1 MTLLKTQQTL
11 FGNDGEPANAGR
23 PSSKILVCA
32 HTHVAADNLLQ
43 GIADLDGK
51 VVRLGRPATVRRDL
65 WEHTLDAQLE
75 NHPAWVWQRS
85 RLDRA
90 MQRLQDAKR
99 AKPFQRDFVER
110 AKTGVEWEKQQLA
123 RVEEDCSFEIL
134 QEAEVV
140 VCTCIGAGA
149 EILRTFTTKRRQFF
163 RTVLVDEA
171 AQCTEQAVLPALAYG
186 CDKLILVGDQNQLP
200 PVVLSPA
207 AAAAGLGVSMF
218 SRLIAA
224 GLKPV
229 LLTEQ
234 YRMHPSIAQFSSQQF
249 YQGRV
254 VSCTQHLLAKTPL
267 KGIKWL
273 NPQVPILF
281 VNVAPWPEPFLRT
294 GDLKENGPV
303 DSHEASELDSG
314 SQDMRDESKMPSTS
328 REATRMGFNAG
339 FELVPGRTNRSYSN
353 PSEAA
358 AVETLV
364 AGLLAAGEVS
374 AGDIGVISPY
384 NGQVKELSE
393 RFRARGWLSDPRSRR
408 PRNSA
413 LDADFEVEEA
423 TSQLEVSSVD
433 GFQGR
438 EKEVI
443 LISAV
448 RSNPEGKVGFLK
460 DWRRLNVA
468 ITRAKRGLVVVGDA
482 RTLQRDPYWRR
493 FIAHCTA
500 LRCFRD
506 AE

>member
-32 HTHVAADNLLQ
+32 HTHVAADNLLE

-85 RLDRA
+85 RVDRA

-99 AKPFQRDFVER
+99 AKPFQRGFVER

-140 VCTCIGAGA
+140 VSTCIGAGA
-149 EILRTFTTKRRQFF
+149 EILRTFTTKRRQ

-171 AQCTEQAVLPALAYG
+171 AQCTEQAVLPALVYG

-200 PVVLSPA
+200 PVVLSPT

-254 VSCTQHLLAKTPL
+254 VSCTQHLLVKTPL
-267 KGIKWL
+267 MGIKWP

-281 VNVAPWPEPFLRT
+281 VNVAPWSEPFIRSS
-294 GDLKENGPV
+294 DPV
-303 DSHEASELDSG
+303 HPREASQLDSG
-314 SQDMRDESKMPSTS
+314 SEGLRDESVELCAS
-328 REATRMGFNAG
+328 RDAIRTGISAG
-339 FELVPGRTNRSYSN
+339 FECVPGRTNKSYSN

-358 AVETLV
+358 AVEALV

-384 NGQVKELSE
+384 NGQVKTLTE
-393 RFRARGWLSDPRSRR
+393 RFRTRGWLSDPRSRR
-408 PRNSA
+408 PRDSA
-413 LDADFEVEEA
+413 LDAEHEAEEA
-423 TSQLEVSSVD
+423 PQQLEVSSVD

-500 LRCFRD
+500 LGCFRE